1 MCDTILKEYQHF
13 LIRQENK
20 LLEAQLLA
28 LLEKEESN

>member
-1 MCDTILKEYQHF
+1 MSIELEYQLF

-28 LLEKEESN
+28 LLEKEEESN